1 LLRGGA
7 QDTAWAH
14 GVVVEALTAAPA
26 LQTFDPRAQDIE
38 RQIRRVWAVYRENPV
53 AHEDSAALI
62 GRLDNIAAEL
72 GHAPLTYDEWQI
84 VYRQALRLGRAL
96 GGAPQLLEVISPN
109 DPANGDR

>member
-1 LLRGGA
+1 
-7 QDTAWAH
+7 
-14 GVVVEALTAAPA
+14 
-26 LQTFDPRAQDIE
+26 QDIE

-84 VYRQALRLGRAL
+84 VYRQALQLGRAL
-96 GGAPQLLEVISPN
+96 GGERQLLEATSPGPEAI
-109 DPANGDR
+109 DGGTAQEERMTTFRSASGSARE